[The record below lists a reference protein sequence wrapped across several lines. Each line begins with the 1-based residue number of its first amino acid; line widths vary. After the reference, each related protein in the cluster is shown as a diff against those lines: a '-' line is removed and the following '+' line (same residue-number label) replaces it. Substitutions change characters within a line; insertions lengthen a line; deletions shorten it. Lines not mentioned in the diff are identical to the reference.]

1 MSFSL
6 VYIAGVLSIFAVN
19 RCNISFPLTSLLV
32 LFVVLYSLLI
42 ASVLNPTKQLL
53 FFETDMIDS
62 VIVQLMVYRMAT
74 IYAKLKDQRE
84 DARL

>member
-1 MSFSL
+1 
-6 VYIAGVLSIFAVN
+6 
-19 RCNISFPLTSLLV
+19 
-32 LFVVLYSLLI
+32 LLI